1 MDETKG
7 VKPVTDSFP
16 VNFQRNGDG
25 DRGLGKGSDYNYR
38 MNKRQKAVR
47 LSLRAPFL
55 PVMTAALML
64 LQIFSPDKVWAVLL
78 IALGGI
84 WLLGWVWA
92 RSLARKLTLVR
103 EVRFGWAHV
112 GDLVEERF
120 SLVNPGWAPAVWV
133 DVLDRSTMPSY
144 DPSRVCG
151 VDRYSETHWQ
161 TKGMCVRR
169 GLYMLGPTSIVSQDP
184 FGIYRLEKDYP
195 AFSTMAVMPPVLPL
209 PAIQIAPGGRAG
221 EGRTR
226 TDAPERTVDA
236 STVRDYLPG
245 DSLRWIHWPTSARK
259 GSLHVRLFDGMP
271 VGDWWIFVDMDRV
284 CQVGEGE
291 NSTEEHAVVLAAS
304 LANRGINEGR
314 SVGLVGQGMRDLF
327 WISPREGETQLWEI
341 LRALALISPADL
353 PLGEL
358 LRQLNPRES
367 ARSSLILI
375 TPEVN
380 GRWLEALLM
389 LMRRGIQP
397 TVLLLD
403 PVSYGGKNGPG
414 KLSAQLLECG
424 IAQYVITRDLL
435 DRPELH
441 PGVRDGIKWK
451 ITPRG
456 RAIITEKVDLSWK
469 ALS

>member
-1 MDETKG
+1 
-7 VKPVTDSFP
+7 
-16 VNFQRNGDG
+16 
-25 DRGLGKGSDYNYR
+25 
-38 MNKRQKAVR
+38 MNKRPRPVR
-47 LSLRAPFL
+47 FFLRTPFL
-55 PVMTAALML
+55 PVAAAALVM
-64 LQIFSPDKVWAVLL
+64 LQIFSPDKIWTALF
-78 IALGGI
+78 IAFGGI
-84 WLLGWVWA
+84 WLLGGLWA
-92 RSLARKLTLVR
+92 RSLARNLTLVR

-120 SLVNPGWAPAVWV
+120 SLLNRGWAPAVWV

-144 DPSRVCG
+144 DPSRVGG
-151 VDRYSETHWQ
+151 VDRHSETHWQ

-169 GLYMLGPTSIVSQDP
+169 GLYMLGPTTIASQDP
-184 FGIYRLEKDYP
+184 FGIYRVEKEYP
-195 AFSTMAVMPPVLPL
+195 AFSTMAVMPPVVPL
-209 PAIQIAPGGRAG
+209 PEIEIAPGGRAG

-271 VGDWWIFVDMDRV
+271 VGDWWIFLDMDRA
-284 CQVGEGE
+284 CQAGEGE

-304 LANRGINEGR
+304 LADRGIREGR
-314 SVGLVGQGMRDLF
+314 SVGLVGQGKRNLF
-327 WISPREGETQLWEI
+327 WLPPREGEAQLWEI
-341 LRALALISPADL
+341 LRALAMISPSDL
-353 PLGEL
+353 PLGDL

-375 TPEVN
+375 TPEVG
-380 GRWLEALLM
+380 GRWLEALLL
-389 LMRRGIQP
+389 LMRRGIRP

-403 PVSYGGKNGPG
+403 PVSYGGKTGPAN
-414 KLSAQLLECG
+414 LSAQLLECG

-435 DRPELH
+435 NRPELH
-441 PGVRDGIKWK
+441 PAAHDGIKWK
-451 ITPRG
+451 VTPRG
-456 RAIITEKVDLSWK
+456 RAIITETVDLSWK